1 MKEEC
6 IVCKKPLVYLEQDE
20 MMECFVC
27 HVKEKSKTK
36 CVDGH
41 YICNKCHTKGITD
54 ILQVCLSCNEKNPYL
69 VYKKLVDMSF
79 CHMHGPEH
87 HVIVGASLLVAY
99 KNCGG
104 KVDLPKA
111 LNEMI
116 SRGSQVPGGTC
127 GFWGA
132 CGAGIS
138 AGIFVSIVT
147 KANPLAK
154 QSWGMANQ
162 MTANALDKIAKVGG
176 PRCCKRNSYL
186 AMQTAVDFAKQNLGV
201 TMPLD
206 KIVCTHQK
214 QNNQCLGINC
224 PFFK

>member
-27 HVKEKSKTK
+27 HAKENSKTK

-41 YICNKCHTKGITD
+41 YICNKCHTNGID
-54 ILQVCLSCNEKNPYL
+54 GIVAVCLASKDKNPYEI
-69 VYKKLVDMSF
+69 YKKIVSMPF

-87 HVIVGASLLVAY
+87 HVIVAASLLVAY

-104 KVDLPKA
+104 EIDLPKA
-111 LNEMI
+111 MREVI
-116 SRGSQVPGGTC
+116 SRGQQVPGGTC

-147 KANPLAK
+147 KANPLTT

-162 MTANALDKIAKVGG
+162 MTAMGLDKIAKVGG
-176 PRCCKRNSYL
+176 PRCCKRNSYI
-186 AMQTAVDFAKQNLGV
+186 AMQTAVEFAKQNLGV
-201 TMPLD
+201 SMQMD

-214 QNNQCLGINC
+214 QNNQCIGTNC
-224 PFFK
+224 PYFN